1 MAPKLPIDPAGIV
14 RGTKDRVSAML
25 SADKTANELVELMRD
40 MHRIM
45 TKLETMVDRV
55 DDTAGRWEHRLG
67 DSKIDM
73 ARFERLEQAVLN
85 IERATGGVEAAM
97 HALPKVLRQ
106 RIFPERAT

>member
-1 MAPKLPIDPAGIV
+1 MAPKLPIDPLGVAKGA
-14 RGTKDRVSAML
+14 KDRVSAML

-45 TKLETMVDRV
+45 AKLETMVDRV
-55 DDTAGRWEHRLG
+55 DETARKWEERLG
-67 DSKIDM
+67 DNKIDM

-97 HALPKVLRQ
+97 NALPRVLRQ
-106 RIFPERAT
+106 RIFPERP